1 MIPRLALRLLGL
13 RSALTSAFT
22 WATASAS
29 RMLAVALCVSLAAN
43 VWLWR
48 GWSAEQD
55 GRAADKAAWIA
66 ASQANAAAQAAQ
78 VKALEAKSQQIAKEA
93 DHDYKIAVA
102 DARTATDRYADA
114 NRCTVRQAA
123 SVSAPSSPGQGN
135 DPGVPAQ
142 VPADPDLVAVSRTDL
157 QALTEWL
164 ALGVQAH
171 NNAVDKIA
179 NGTAVPAIP
188 DVEFGK

>member
-1 MIPRLALRLLGL
+1 MIPWLALRLLGL

-29 RMLAVALCVSLAAN
+29 RMLAIALCVALLGATWAY
-43 VWLWR
+43 R
-48 GWSAEQD
+48 GWSKE
-55 GRAADKAAWIA
+55 KAAHRADIA
-66 ASQANAAAQAAQ
+66 AWTAASAANEAAQIAQ

-114 NRCTVRQAA
+114 HRCTVRQAA
-123 SVSAPSSPGQGN
+123 SVSPASSPSQGN

-142 VPADPDLVAVSRTDL
+142 VPADSDLVAVSRTDL

-164 ALGVQAH
+164 ALGVKAH

-179 NGTAVPAIP
+179 DGTAVPAIP
-188 DVEFGK
+188 EVGFGK